1 MIFNP
6 SEPRVAEGVR
16 GRAPEVCGVRGCR
29 HSVAVM
35 ASPTAG
41 ITLSDPTFE
50 PKDRR
55 NAFERFW
62 LNLISDER
70 DLPFIPLALQMTF
83 VIIPLAVLLYVPG
96 VFRWWLAPV
105 YWAVVFP
112 GFMDRYMLMLHN
124 ASHRRL
130 FKRKYNFMNKWV
142 PWVIGIFCGQTPETY
157 YIHHITMHHAEG
169 NLPNDL
175 SSTMKYQ
182 RDSRIAWLRYFFRFF
197 FFILFDMTRYQLRKK
212 RYPLL
217 RKMLI
222 GELSFYAI
230 TAVMMFVNW
239 QATVTVFV
247 VPLVVIRIL
256 MMAGNWGQHAFVD
269 PDDPSND
276 YKSAITC
283 INARYNHRGFNDG
296 YHISHHLVAN
306 RHWTD
311 HPAELQENLQAYVD
325 NDAIIFEGIDF
336 FMVWLYL
343 MLGRKDWLVERFV
356 DLREEKRSK
365 EEILALFERRLK
377 KFSPEQLAALQK

>member
-1 MIFNP
+1 
-6 SEPRVAEGVR
+6 
-16 GRAPEVCGVRGCR
+16 
-29 HSVAVM
+29 M
-35 ASPTAG
+35 AG
-41 ITLSDPTFE
+41 LTLSDPTFE
-50 PKDRR
+50 AKERR

-62 LNLISDER
+62 LKLIQDER
-70 DLPFIPLALQMTF
+70 DLPFISLALQMTF
-83 VIIPLAVLLYVPG
+83 VLIPAAVLLYVPG
-96 VFRWWLAPV
+96 VFRWWLAPA
-105 YWAVVFP
+105 YWALLFL

-124 ASHRRL
+124 TSHRRL

-142 PWVIGIFCGQTPETY
+142 PWVIAVFCGQTPETY

-197 FFILFDMTRYQLRKK
+197 FFILVDMTRYQVRKK

-222 GELSFYAI
+222 GELSFYAL
-230 TAVMMFVNW
+230 TAAMMFVNW
-239 QATVTVFV
+239 QATLVVFV
-247 VPLVVIRIL
+247 VPFLTIRVL
-256 MMAGNWGQHAFVD
+256 MMAGNWGQHAFID
-269 PDDPSND
+269 PDDPGND
-276 YKSAITC
+276 FKSAITC
-283 INARYNHRGFNDG
+283 INARYNQRAFNDG

-311 HPAELQENLQAYVD
+311 HPGELLDNIDAYRE

-343 MLGRKDWLVERFV
+343 MLGRKDWLADRFV

-365 EEILALFERRLK
+365 EEIIALFDRRLK
-377 KFSPEQLAALQK
+377 KFSPEQLEAYRK